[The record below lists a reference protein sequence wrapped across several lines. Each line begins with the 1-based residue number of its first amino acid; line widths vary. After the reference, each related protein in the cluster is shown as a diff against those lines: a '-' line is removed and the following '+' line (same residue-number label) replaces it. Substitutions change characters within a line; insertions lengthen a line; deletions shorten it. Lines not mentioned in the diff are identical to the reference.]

1 MDIRGVYDKKERQE
15 TAKKRRK
22 YAQRMK
28 IVGDYEPR
36 FAPRIA
42 EQTLGELFLGQK
54 DVYAF
59 KPKKTAGQVW
69 NEFHNAIE
77 KRAGELTEEFVSAV
91 RQGGEQNVELV
102 YLPVYFHIVKKQ
114 YNAEK
119 DYEIIGRWGPYY
131 YSPITQEESTV
142 DFFRNFLGGKGGVIS
157 EEKACKAYY
166 RTDEERDEQD
176 LEDLQTIASAKVWE
190 LPDWKHHP
198 CLVDGFEITEQKIL
212 QTLLFP
218 LWIIRVGYQDGYYH
232 YASDVS
238 ETQPINLPKTKAW
251 REKTEARLNQLNA
264 VCSPLQ
270 EASKALFWVA
280 AVLGVLALI
289 FHFFAG
295 KTEAG
300 AAYASQTFLGFLP
313 VFAALWAGKK
323 WLAPRMPFL
332 KDTQFWRTELELSS
346 LQKQSKKGYVIRF
359 ALYALLVVLLAA
371 MMIVDLCICWPFV
384 FAI

>member
-1 MDIRGVYDKKERQE
+1 MDIKGVYDKKERQE

-42 EQTLGELFLGQK
+42 EQTLGELFLEQK

-142 DFFRNFLGGKGGVIS
+142 DFFRNFLGVKGGVIS

-176 LEDLQTIASAKVWE
+176 LEDLQNKYRVMVCGPTTITAFLNTLRIGFRTVALDKRAAEVW
-190 LPDWKHHP
+190 K
-198 CLVDGFEITEQKIL
+198 
-212 QTLLFP
+212 
-218 LWIIRVGYQDGYYH
+218 
-232 YASDVS
+232 
-238 ETQPINLPKTKAW
+238 
-251 REKTEARLNQLNA
+251 
-264 VCSPLQ
+264 
-270 EASKALFWVA
+270 
-280 AVLGVLALI
+280 VLGAAKAQYDKFEGLLDKAKKKI
-289 FHFFAG
+289 
-295 KTEAG
+295 TEAG
-300 AAYASQTFLGFLP
+300 DVLDSAQHRNGMIL
-313 VFAALWAGKK
+313 KK
-323 WLAPRMPFL
+323 LRHV
-332 KDTQFWRTELELSS
+332 EEVES
-346 LQKQSKKGYVIRF
+346 LQADS
-359 ALYALLVVLLAA
+359 LLALTA
-371 MMIVDLCICWPFV
+371 AEQSFEDN
-384 FAI
+384 AE